1 VHEGFL
7 AEERADAIVLRPP
20 GSADRTLPRGEIRE
34 SAYLRRSLMP
44 EGLLEAM
51 PGEQVTDLLAHLKNL
66 R

>member
-1 VHEGFL
+1 
-7 AEERADAIVLRPP
+7 VLRPP